1 MTMVKLLLGGTV
13 LVLLSGNTTSSEIQ
27 SVTLKIEDM
36 TCASCPLTVKQALK
50 KVSGVTEVHVDF
62 KTKLAQVKFD
72 PDKTQP
78 EQLARVV
85 TQIGYPTAVKK

>member
-1 MTMVKLLLGGTV
+1 MTIVKLLLGGTV

>member
-1 MTMVKLLLGGTV
+1 MVKLLLGGTV

-62 KTKLAQVKFD
+62 KTKFAQVKFD